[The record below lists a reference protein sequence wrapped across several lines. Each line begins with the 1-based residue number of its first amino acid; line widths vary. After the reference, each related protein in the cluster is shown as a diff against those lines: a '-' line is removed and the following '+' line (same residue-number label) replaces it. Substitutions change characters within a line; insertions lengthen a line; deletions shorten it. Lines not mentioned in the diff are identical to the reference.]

1 MLCYPPDGGESEGG
15 DRSRDHRWFSIF
27 CRVFFAQGYE
37 RMAQAGS
44 ERGPYRGM
52 RPLETSCSYFFIAA
66 KSGQAGCPR
75 AYCIAKKKIR
85 HGFPMAGNLPPSRGG
100 VVLHL
105 TWKYGDFQELSV
117 SCLLSDARYLVAYVR
132 TLVVGVAYVVHSY
145 SFL

>member
-1 MLCYPPDGGESEGG
+1 
-15 DRSRDHRWFSIF
+15 
-27 CRVFFAQGYE
+27 
-37 RMAQAGS
+37 
-44 ERGPYRGM
+44 
-52 RPLETSCSYFFIAA
+52 
-66 KSGQAGCPR
+66 
-75 AYCIAKKKIR
+75 
-85 HGFPMAGNLPPSRGG
+85 MAGNLPPSRGG